1 MATTNTETLE
11 AKIEAVV
18 REHLAAQQ
26 LAARAAVER
35 AFARLMPARPAAFTR
50 VRGGYRRREP
60 AQLAELAE
68 RLIEAVQA
76 CPGETMAVIA
86 PRVGQK
92 PTALHR
98 PMQQLKEAGR
108 VRSAGERNFTRY
120 FPMGVMKTG

>member
-18 REHLAAQQ
+18 REHLASQR

-35 AFARLMPARPAAFTR
+35 AFARLVPARPAAVAR
-50 VRGGYRRREP
+50 VRGGYRRRDP

-68 RLIEAVQA
+68 RLSEAVQA

-86 PRVGQK
+86 ARVGQK

-120 FPMGVMKTG
+120 FPMGAMKTE